1 MATALDGA
9 VDTAAVRELR
19 RAVYSKPSVERA
31 DLARLLEFG
40 RRAGAG
46 TPQEYADLLADVAT
60 DVLVNQA
67 DPPKYISPEDA
78 NWLIA
83 QLSAGSGMSCSAE
96 FEMLLA
102 VLRYA
107 VSIPPALSSFA
118 VGEIERAV
126 LEGHYAAG
134 GLPDHVAGIVTKGD
148 VEALRSCVFAATQG
162 SSLHVT
168 RDSAEALFR
177 IAHATSS
184 AKNDPSFDD
193 FFAQAIGNYLM
204 GIAFHWTPSVAEESE
219 RKKWLDEPRPA
230 AGIFLRGFF
239 HIGKTEEQRAYD
251 AENARLKIEN
261 DADRAELAGKADIDA
276 AEADWVLSH
285 LTRAA
290 GLTQAEKRLLLF
302 LRENA
307 KSIPPTLLQAIE
319 AEAK

>member
-9 VDTAAVRELR
+9 VDAAAVRELR
-19 RAVYSKPSVERA
+19 RDVYSKPSVERA

-60 DVLVNQA
+60 DLLVNQA

-78 NWLIA
+78 KWLIG
-83 QLSAGSGMSCSAE
+83 QLSAGSGLGCSAE

-118 VGEIERAV
+118 VGEIERAI

-134 GLPDHVAGIVTKGD
+134 GLPDHVAGIVTKRD
-148 VEALRSCVFAATQG
+148 VEALRSCVFAATEG

-168 RDSAEALFR
+168 RESAEALFR
-177 IAHATSS
+177 IAHATDV
-184 AKNDPSFDD
+184 AKNDPSFDE

-204 GIAFHWTPSVAEESE
+204 GIAFHWTPSVAEETQ
-219 RKKWLDEPRPA
+219 RKRWLDEPPPA
-230 AGIFLRGFF
+230 AGGFLRGFL

-251 AENARLKIEN
+251 AENSRLKIEN
-261 DADRAELAGKADIDA
+261 DADLAELAGKANIDA

-285 LTRAA
+285 LTRA
-290 GLTQAEKRLLLF
+290 GGVTPAEKRLLLF

-307 KSIPPTLLQAIE
+307 KSISPTLLQAIE